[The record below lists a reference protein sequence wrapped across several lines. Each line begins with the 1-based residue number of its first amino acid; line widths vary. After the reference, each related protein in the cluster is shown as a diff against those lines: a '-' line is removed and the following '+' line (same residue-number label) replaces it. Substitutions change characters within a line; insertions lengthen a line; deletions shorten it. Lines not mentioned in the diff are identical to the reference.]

1 MTARSGSMM
10 LRAGRLVAGSA
21 AAAVLAGVGYGVVT
35 WYRYGR
41 TKPASGNGDLLD
53 RFMPNS
59 EVRERHEV
67 RVAAPADVTFAAAR
81 ELELNRSPLV
91 RAIFRGREL
100 LMGSTGTRGKS
111 PEGTFLQQVLSLGWR
126 ILAEEPGR
134 EVVLGA
140 VTQPWQADVVFRG
153 ISPEE
158 FAAFDEPGYAKIA
171 WNLAASPLESGDSLF
186 RTETRVVT
194 TDQLARARFRRYWA
208 MASPGILLIRRETLR
223 MVKREAERRVKA
235 TS

>member
-59 EVRERHEV
+59 EVREGHKV

-100 LMGSTGTRGKS
+100 LMGSTGTRDKS
-111 PEGTFLQQVLSLGWR
+111 PEGTFLEQVLSLGWR
-126 ILAEEPGR
+126 ILAEDPGR

-140 VTQPWQADVVFRG
+140 VTQPWQADVATPR
-153 ISPEE
+153 
-158 FAAFDEPGYAKIA
+158 
-171 WNLAASPLESGDSLF
+171 
-186 RTETRVVT
+186 
-194 TDQLARARFRRYWA
+194 
-208 MASPGILLIRRETLR
+208 SPGTWRLHRSNRVTRCSGRRPGWSR
-223 MVKREAERRVKA
+223 PISWPGQGSVA
-235 TS
+235 TGRWPHPEFS